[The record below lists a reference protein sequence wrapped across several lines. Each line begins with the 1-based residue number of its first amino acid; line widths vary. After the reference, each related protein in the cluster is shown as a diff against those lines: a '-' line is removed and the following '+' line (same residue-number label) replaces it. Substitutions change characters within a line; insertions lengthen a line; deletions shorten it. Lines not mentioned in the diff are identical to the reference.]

1 MSFLSESVMIKKEQL
16 ILEEFAGTFFSG
28 FWESVYSKSFDGG
41 GSLIPAVHAQV
52 DMSLFPVLGS
62 ILVHGFMTCDFLPVR
77 IVFPVIAGVLLGPDV
92 KISDEILLDTF
103 MDYISV
109 HERSIFQEAL
119 EVASKSSSSLTPFV
133 PKLIDILS
141 RFGCRRIPTANN
153 IQQLI
158 IDVAR
163 YEFSV
168 KTVAATHAM
177 RVGVPTIY
185 SGFWENFTTE
195 ELFTLYKALTAT
207 PSSVLRMI
215 LEPVAMNVA
224 EERVYGYLISFVGN
238 LRLEELRLFLRFITG
253 SSVCIDKKIE
263 VTSLVL
269 LGDQ

>member
-1 MSFLSESVMIKKEQL
+1 
-16 ILEEFAGTFFSG
+16 
-28 FWESVYSKSFDGG
+28 
-41 GSLIPAVHAQV
+41 
-52 DMSLFPVLGS
+52 MSLFPVLGS
-62 ILVHGFMTCDFLPVR
+62 ILVHGFMTCGFLPVQ

-103 MDYISV
+103 IDYISV
-109 HERSIFQEAL
+109 HERSVFQEAL

-141 RFGCRRIPTANN
+141 RFGCRRFPTANN

-168 KTVAATHAM
+168 KTLAATHAMKTLAATHAM

-207 PSSVLRMI
+207 PSSVLKMI